1 MPANSSLNPALDE
14 ARTTGEDVRSQF
26 ENTLSDLARRAER
39 ALNEGLDSVRSR
51 AGAYSETAGQQFDTA
66 QRYVTSQVQE
76 RPMTTTLAALG
87 VGVIVGFLL
96 SGGRR

>member
-14 ARTTGEDVRSQF
+14 ARAAGEDARSQF
-26 ENTLSDLARRAER
+26 ESTLSDLARRAER
-39 ALNEGLDSVRSR
+39 AVQEGLDAVKSR
-51 AGAYSETAGQQFDTA
+51 AGNYSETASQQMDTA

-76 RPMTTTLAALG
+76 RPLTTTLAALG
-87 VGVIVGFLL
+87 LGVVVGFLL

>member
-14 ARTTGEDVRSQF
+14 ARSTGDDARSQF
-26 ENTLSDLARRAER
+26 EATLNDLARRAER
-39 ALNEGLDSVRSR
+39 AVNEGLDAVKTR
-51 AGAYSETAGQQFDTA
+51 ASAYSETAGEGIDTA
-66 QRYVTSQVQE
+66 QRYVTTQVQE

-87 VGVIVGFLL
+87 IGVIVGFLL

>member
-14 ARTTGEDVRSQF
+14 ARAAGEDARSQF
-26 ENTLSDLARRAER
+26 ESTLNDLARRAER
-39 ALNEGLDSVRSR
+39 AVQEGLDTLKSR
-51 AGAYSETAGQQFDTA
+51 AGAYSDTAGEQLDSA